1 MKNFV
6 NSMNFLNNEEEGNI
20 IKEKTNIKMGNS
32 WIEYPTY
39 YLSTAPQGSDIWLKE
54 RIGRI
59 TMSNISNC
67 THRASYKQPYE
78 DVVNGICGIK
88 KMEAPQ
94 NIAYMDHGIKME
106 PIIRNWYSESIV
118 KKPIKEV
125 GLAVWKQDNRFG
137 GSLDGE
143 IDSEEGIEIKAPR
156 KMYYKLVEYI
166 ESKKKGF
173 KFYNGD
179 HEHIFNSHY
188 DQMTGN
194 GVITNKKYMHYV
206 VVCTDTQNA
215 FIQRF
220 PVDYDLWENVLYP
233 RAVKFYEEYVQP
245 KMNELNLT
253 MLSPEIN
260 TVD

>member
-1 MKNFV
+1 MKNFI
-6 NSMNFLNNEEEGNI
+6 NTMKPLNEEDENYSDENPKVSYI
-20 IKEKTNIKMGNS
+20 D
-32 WIEYPTY
+32 YPSY
-39 YLSTAPQGSDIWLKE
+39 YLSTAPQGSDQWLKE

-67 THRASYKQPYE
+67 TYRASYKQPHE
-78 DVVNGICGIK
+78 DIINSICGIK

-106 PIIRNWYSESIV
+106 PIIRNWYSEEII

-125 GLAVWKQDNRFG
+125 GLAVWKQDTRFG

-143 IDSEEGIEIKAPR
+143 IDTEEGIEIKAPR

-194 GVITNKKYMHYV
+194 GVITKKKFMHYI
-206 VVCTDTQNA
+206 VVCTDTQNS

-220 PVDYDLWENVLYP
+220 PVDYDLWNNVLYP
-233 RAVKFYEEYVQP
+233 RAVNFYEEHIQS
-245 KMNELNLT
+245 KMNELDLQILKFESQNI
-253 MLSPEIN
+253 SEEI
-260 TVD
+260 

>member
-1 MKNFV
+1 MQ
-6 NSMNFLNNEEEGNI
+6 LLNEEEDS
-20 IKEKTNIKMGNS
+20 KENLNTKNLSVS
-32 WIEYPTY
+32 WIDYPSY
-39 YLSTAPQGSDIWLKE
+39 YLSTAPQGSEQWLKE

-67 THRASYKQPYE
+67 TYRASYKQPHE
-78 DVVNGICGIK
+78 DTVDSICGIK

-106 PIIRNWYSESIV
+106 PIIRNWYSETIV
-118 KKPIKEV
+118 RKPIKEV

-156 KMYYKLVEYI
+156 KMYFKLVEYI
-166 ESKKKGF
+166 ESRKKGYR
-173 KFYNGD
+173 FYNGD
-179 HEHIFNSHY
+179 HDHIFNSHY

-194 GVITNKKYMHYV
+194 GVITCKKYMHYV

-215 FIQRF
+215 FVQRF
-220 PVDYDLWENVLYP
+220 PVDYDLWDNLLYP

-245 KMNELNLT
+245 RMDELK
-253 MLSPEIN
+253 LSLLNPSVSD
-260 TVD
+260 VD

>member
-1 MKNFV
+1 MKNF
-6 NSMNFLNNEEEGNI
+6 
-20 IKEKTNIKMGNS
+20 TNIMKLLNSEDENNFKENETIGNS
-32 WIEYPTY
+32 LTKVSWVDYPSY

-59 TMSNISNC
+59 TMSNLSNC
-67 THRASYKQPYE
+67 THRSSYKQPYE
-78 DVVNGICGIK
+78 DIVDSICGIK

-125 GLAVWKQDNRFG
+125 GLAVWKQDTRFG

-143 IDSEEGIEIKAPR
+143 IDSDEGIEIKAPR
-156 KMYYKLVEYI
+156 KMYFKLVEYI

-173 KFYNGD
+173 KFYNGI

-194 GVITNKKYMHYV
+194 GVITKKKYMHYV
-206 VVCTDTQNA
+206 VVCTDTQNS

-220 PVDYDLWENVLYP
+220 PVDYDLWDSVLYP
-233 RAVKFYEEYVQP
+233 RAVRFYEEYVQTR
-245 KMNELNLT
+245 MDELNLI
-253 MLSPEIN
+253 MLDPTE
-260 TVD
+260 VD

>member
-1 MKNFV
+1 MKKFINT
-6 NSMNFLNNEEEGNI
+6 MNILNEEDEKYSNGKGNLSV
-20 IKEKTNIKMGNS
+20 S
-32 WIEYPTY
+32 WIEYPSY
-39 YLSTAPQGSDIWLKE
+39 YLSTSPQGSEQWLKE

-67 THRASYKQPYE
+67 SYRASYKQPSE
-78 DVVNGICGIK
+78 DIVNGICGIK

-94 NIAYMDHGIKME
+94 NTIYMDHGIKME
-106 PIIRNWYSESIV
+106 PIIRNWYSEEII

-125 GLAVWKQDNRFG
+125 GLAVWKKDNRFG

-156 KMYYKLVEYI
+156 KMYFKLVEYI
-166 ESKKKGF
+166 ESKKKGY
-173 KFYNGD
+173 KFYNTNHD
-179 HEHIFNSHY
+179 HIFNSHY

-220 PVDYDLWENVLYP
+220 SVDYDLWDNVLYP
-233 RAVKFYEEYVQP
+233 RAVKFYEEYVKP
-245 KMNELNLT
+245 KMDELNLT
-253 MLSPEIN
+253 LLNPDMN
-260 TVD
+260 QVD